1 MCLHVVFNL
10 ARKIYRNLVSF
21 HYFLNYRN
29 PKSWTWLMWAD
40 NYLIV
45 AWVCESEGFLNVWGT
60 CRLLWKLSILC
71 TDLHQHYQTKAHFI
85 HLYAMHYKLI
95 SLENVTT
102 DQLFTLVNALFYVIE
117 IAGQYCSRFIIFFAP
132 RNLKVIYWISS

>member
-71 TDLHQHYQTKAHFI
+71 ICTSIIKPKHILSISVPLQINLTWKCNHWAVHLGECFI
-85 HLYAMHYKLI
+85 LCYWWQAIIVQDFIFIFLPLI
-95 SLENVTT
+95 W
-102 DQLFTLVNALFYVIE
+102 
-117 IAGQYCSRFIIFFAP
+117 
-132 RNLKVIYWISS
+132 NLKGK

>member
-71 TDLHQHYQTKAHFI
+71 ICTSIIKPKHILS
-85 HLYAMHYKLI
+85 I
-95 SLENVTT
+95 SVPLQINLTWKCNHWAVH
-102 DQLFTLVNALFYVIE
+102 LVNALFYVID
-117 IAGQYCSRFIIFFAP
+117 GRPTLFKIFFLFFCP
-132 RNLKVIYWISS
+132 LESQR